1 MKQAAKEAFEKN
13 IHHYD
18 TVKIIAKDY
27 LSNQECPVE
36 AAMYHILPK
45 LKLRRIFFLVYFLL
59 IAQTF
64 LINQILIAICED

>member
-1 MKQAAKEAFEKN
+1 MKQAAKEAFKKN

-36 AAMYHILPK
+36 AAMYHILPE
-45 LKLRRIFFLVYFLL
+45 LKLRRIFFLVYFFVNSSNVFNKSN
-59 IAQTF
+59 I
-64 LINQILIAICED
+64 DRYM